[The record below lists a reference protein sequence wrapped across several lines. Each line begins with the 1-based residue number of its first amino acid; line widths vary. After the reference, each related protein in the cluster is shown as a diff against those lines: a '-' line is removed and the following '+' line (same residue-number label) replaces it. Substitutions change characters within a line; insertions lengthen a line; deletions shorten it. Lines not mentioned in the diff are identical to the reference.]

1 MLSYEWDEGEPL
13 SARGDDSTGLVS
25 ERRNHTLLRPI
36 YINAVEVGYT
46 YKKSDRDKRLNVR
59 GVTIA
64 LWYFISKGHQAVALL
79 PYCFRTYPAKTSSWP
94 ELMALFKMNLI
105 EFTPGYGREKYIEVN
120 RILANR
126 AEDTGGCI
134 VARSQMHNIIEER
147 PTLVRTVEKRL
158 LMPSFNHNDIL
169 FPLDGPL
176 GRCGPSLR
184 STLECPLSDPDWP
197 RCSVQQMLLR
207 DQRLWLTKLCALVP
221 DQVTW
226 CTLLHAV
233 VSFKPSIPLPAV
245 KLPPR
250 CLTHANRRVY
260 PPETNPVDGRG
271 YSYARGLSQRF
282 GHDKFGRSLREF
294 PVTGRP
300 CARELQRRYGMEH
313 PLEVYRPNV
322 PRSGQSER
330 SQDEFLPDYLR
341 PPKDI
346 LDEEPHFL
354 AEKPLPKPNYLGNP
368 DSIYRLL
375 PRKSGSDG
383 RSETSTAGSCSPSHH
398 HNGCSKKMCPCEG
411 AKVNGEKPHI
421 SPNKIK
427 SRITYFFP
435 LPEDI
440 GSITVVT
447 KKALCSSD
455 AFSQPFVDTITC
467 CETGSER
474 HHVLDVN

>member
-36 YINAVEVGYT
+36 YINAVENFYGFT
-46 YKKSDRDKRLNVR
+46 RLANTISSSDN
-59 GVTIA
+59 
-64 LWYFISKGHQAVALL
+64 
-79 PYCFRTYPAKTSSWP
+79 
-94 ELMALFKMNLI
+94 ELAGIYLGFVQ
-105 EFTPGYGREKYIEVN
+105 EKYIEVN

-411 AKVNGEKPHI
+411 V
-421 SPNKIK
+421 KIK

-455 AFSQPFVDTITC
+455 AFSQQFVDTITC